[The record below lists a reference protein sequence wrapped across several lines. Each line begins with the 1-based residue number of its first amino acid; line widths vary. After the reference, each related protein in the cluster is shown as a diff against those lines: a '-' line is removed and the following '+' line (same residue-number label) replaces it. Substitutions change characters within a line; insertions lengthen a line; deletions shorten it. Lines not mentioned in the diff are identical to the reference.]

1 MEVLEDIILADLPG
15 KLQQLKTPA
24 TAHVRVFIQEIEE
37 HPRKNR
43 PRFAKT
49 PGYGLCKDR
58 EDLDDLTAFINACR
72 LTRYPDVF

>member
-15 KLQQLKTPA
+15 KLQQLKTPT
-24 TAHVRVFIQEIEE
+24 TAHVRVFIQEVKE

-49 PGYGLCKDR
+49 PGYGL
-58 EDLDDLTAFINACR
+58 
-72 LTRYPDVF
+72 